1 MIQNNGNWERIYAI
15 ISRAQM
21 TTNYFARYIGLPYGE
36 NLYQI
41 KRGNNGI
48 SRDVAER
55 IVRKF
60 PEISKAWILTG
71 EGSMLNDEKLCSSQI
86 PFYDDDLGAV
96 LPNIETAKPV
106 YNMFIPELRDCNLAV
121 TYDERSKNGTAI
133 DKTVLFLK
141 KTDKEEVIS
150 GKEYIIVCKNSI
162 FLRKFKLSDGG
173 RTLKTTGKTDVL
185 TINACDADAVYRIAG
200 RLIIKK

>member
-1 MIQNNGNWERIYAI
+1 
-15 ISRAQM
+15 M

-71 EGSMLNDEKLCSSQI
+71 EGSMFNNERLRSSQI
-86 PFYDDDLGAV
+86 PFYDQEWNTV
-96 LPNIETAKPV
+96 LPNLETAKPI
-106 YNMFIPELRDCNLAV
+106 YNMFIPALRDCDLAV
-121 TYDERSKNGTAI
+121 TYEERPKRGWSI

-150 GKEYIIVCKNSI
+150 GKEYVVVCKNSI
-162 FLRKFKLSDGG
+162 FLRKFRLADGG
-173 RTLKTTGKTDVL
+173 RTLKTTGKTDGL
-185 TINACDADAVYRIAG
+185 TINICDAEAVYRVEG
-200 RLIIKK
+200 RLTIKK